1 MANGNSRE
9 NLAQLFRACSG
20 PPGRLFDQKFCSVMH
35 YGTIRKHFGTIRTIK
50 KVLQYEKKGPSC
62 DGLVIHWQ
70 SGFQVDRPGPG
81 RALRRRPEASARL
94 TPADSTRTV
103 TESARAQAA
112 LTQ

>member
-1 MANGNSRE
+1 MVLQTAG
-9 NLAQLFRACSG
+9 G

-70 SGFQVDRPGPG
+70 SCFQVDTEARQGPAPAPG
-81 RALRRRPEASARL
+81 S
-94 TPADSTRTV
+94 V
-103 TESARAQAA
+103 C
-112 LTQ
+112 